1 MPQPRD
7 NHACVALLD
16 GRVVAT
22 GGRLAPGRGYT
33 SSCSTFVFSEF
44 GRLPED
50 PRKAATLRAF
60 RAARERGDTQGGGR
74 EGYAE
79 IQADPARA
87 LSEEDWEAFLT
98 QGSWDDEAIPAMTA
112 IRSNH
117 AACVVRHGLRGRAV
131 EPNETIVAVGGW
143 GEEHTSEMYDP
154 QLGRWVVLPCRT
166 NYPRKYHAM
175 AAVDVVRERNI
186 DELFVE
192 WIQEKEETKEKEE
205 KKLKKNGKREEK
217 STTGAARGKKKGRS

>member
-87 LSEEDWEAFLT
+87 RSEEDWEAFLT
-98 QGSWDDEAIPAMTA
+98 QESWDDEAIPAMTA

-154 QLGRWVVLPCRT
+154 QLGRWVALPCRT
-166 NYPRKYHAM
+166 NYPRKFHAM
-175 AAVDVVRERNI
+175 AAVDVIGAQEFDKI
-186 DELFVE
+186 FVKSK
-192 WIQEKEETKEKEE
+192 QRREE
-205 KKLKKNGKREEK
+205 KRKNKDRREEK
-217 STTGAARGKKKGRS
+217 STAGAARGKKKGRS

>member
-131 EPNETIVAVGGW
+131 EPNETIVAVGQRTERMFIIQRGLCAR
-143 GEEHTSEMYDP
+143 
-154 QLGRWVVLPCRT
+154 LGRILGGGQTFGEDMILR
-166 NYPRKYHAM
+166 
-175 AAVDVVRERNI
+175 D
-186 DELFVE
+186 
-192 WIQEKEETKEKEE
+192 
-205 KKLKKNGKREEK
+205 
-217 STTGAARGKKKGRS
+217 GRRHYR